1 MNLRLAL
8 STIIIPATIA
18 ISAATDTL
26 TIATYNIRNCIGMDM
41 TQDIDRTAKAIR
53 TFEADVIAVQEV
65 DSCTHRSK
73 GIDILGQLASRTY
86 MTATYS
92 SAIDFDGGRY
102 GLGILS
108 KEQPIAVKSIQL
120 PGREEAR
127 TAVIAEF
134 DDYVFCCTHLSL
146 TDEDRILSTEILRPI
161 LSGYDKPVF
170 FAGDLNS
177 HPSDLAIK
185 MLCDNGMRIIS
196 PVAPTYPADTPEEQI
211 DYIMTTAGDNY
222 VKVVRSY
229 IPDEPIASDH
239 RPIITEIIIT
249 INK

>member
-41 TQDIDRTAKAIR
+41 TQDIDRTAKAIQ
-53 TFEADVIAVQEV
+53 TFEADIIAVQEV

-73 GIDILGQLASRTY
+73 GIDILGQLASRTD

-102 GLGILS
+102 GIGILS
-108 KEQPIAVKSIQL
+108 KEQPIAVKHIQL

-134 DDYVFCCTHLSL
+134 DDYVFLCRRLELPSF
-146 TDEDRILSTEILRPI
+146 R
-161 LSGYDKPVF
+161 SG
-170 FAGDLNS
+170 
-177 HPSDLAIK
+177 
-185 MLCDNGMRIIS
+185 
-196 PVAPTYPADTPEEQI
+196 
-211 DYIMTTAGDNY
+211 
-222 VKVVRSY
+222 
-229 IPDEPIASDH
+229 
-239 RPIITEIIIT
+239 
-249 INK
+249 NKNAMQ